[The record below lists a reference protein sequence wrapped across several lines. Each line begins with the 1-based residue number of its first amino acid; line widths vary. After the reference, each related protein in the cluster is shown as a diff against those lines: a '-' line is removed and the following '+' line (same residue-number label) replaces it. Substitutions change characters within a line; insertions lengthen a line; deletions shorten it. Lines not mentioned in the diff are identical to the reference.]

1 MTTLFNY
8 DPYYDDFDEDK
19 NFMRVLFRP
28 GYSVQARELTQLQT
42 ILSNQIEK
50 FGNHIFKSGSPIT
63 GGKISIDRKA
73 NYIVL
78 QTQYS
83 GIDIDPNEFLNKTI
97 VSFDNSKFVR
107 ARVIALDN
115 TTTNPILIIKY
126 LSGDRFADGESLR
139 VFGQNIFA
147 TLSAANAV
155 GGSIVASIQDG
166 IYYFKGQFV
175 KVVPQFLVL
184 ETFYRIGENQSS
196 VNIKPS
202 YKIGIEFDDNILDE
216 IDDTSLL
223 DPAQGAFN
231 YQAPGANRYQVAT
244 SLAKRTIDSADT
256 STFFEI
262 IRLVDDVKTKEIDY
276 PIYSEI
282 EKLLARRTYDES
294 GNYTIDP
301 FVISLEE
308 GDSANGKF
316 NVILDPGKAYVGGYE
331 FQTISP
337 TTIEIP
343 RARETSSVTD
353 YDISTNYESSL
364 VIEDVRGTMDITSYP
379 VLDMHCVPLQNI
391 STASAAEYNSTKI
404 GTLNA
409 SMMRYNDSTDSNLG
423 TTHTFKVNVFN
434 ANTAPIT
441 GTIPSS
447 GSTTLQVKLPTT
459 LAPNVANAYANMYF
473 QITNGLGASL
483 SPIRIVSSNATT
495 INLASALSFVP
506 VSNTIQIQSDVRT
519 TKSVVANT
527 GSFISFA
534 GNINSDSI
542 DPATGFTYINEP
554 KRTSRIFEVPYPAI
568 KASTISNMDFFAKK
582 IYANRTSDA
591 GTNKFT
597 ITAEGTDTFTF
608 STTPGTISDELI
620 LNNIICFIR
629 SDSTTNAQFGITP
642 NTVVSLANNQYSV
655 TALSPSSFE
664 IDIRVP
670 GVKADFLI
678 TSKINNAENSS
689 TGTIRGKQQ
698 IPLVTGANLHAK
710 VPFEMGGANT
720 LEDANTATN
729 TAFTDGTVF
738 EDIGATNFT
747 NTTVLQQLRTP
758 GTVVSLQ
765 VPDVIEIV
773 RITDSFSTAANV
785 TTAMLTLPAHDV
797 TQNYDF
803 DNGQRKTHY
812 DHATIK
818 LKRGFSAPRG
828 RIFVQYRYLKHLSAP
843 SPQNDGMFTVDSYL
857 KDGSNFTY
865 DDIFS
870 FNSAED
876 GKLISMRS
884 AFDFRP
890 TRAIGGTA
898 LTGAINPEP
907 LQTIETGFEY
917 YLSRIDQIVVKPS
930 REFSVVAGK
939 ASLSPVTTDVSS
951 DDMLIYT
958 VFIPAYTDSV
968 KDIRADFKN
977 HRRYTMRDIGKFD
990 DRIKN
995 LEYYVTLSALE
1006 KDTASLKILDNNG
1019 LERSKYGI
1027 LVDNFTTKEVQ
1038 ASREEV
1044 GTDNSNLI
1052 DNGELQAASLMR
1064 TVKLIA
1070 NTALTTATA
1079 KFNGNGDKK
1088 VLSLPY
1094 TQTELAKQPYA
1105 TKSIPIA
1112 NALFAAFRGTTR
1124 LWPEFVGDVDTGTTA
1139 RVTLNSTQGIENA
1152 FNFVNSAFKYL
1163 ADTNPQ
1169 FANDKNSPFAQVA
1182 DSQWYQTRRTTDVQ
1196 QTQLQDFNNGVVIN
1210 GQRSGIWQTVTTTS
1224 DQSVIA
1230 SGAQLR
1236 QQQISTSSSQVDVGT
1251 FVTDLAIQP
1260 YMKPRQIL
1268 FSSDAMRPSATYYTF
1283 FDDVDVNKYV
1293 VVPNRVQMNANT
1305 TLITGETIFIANTV
1319 GELAANLASFLSGGD
1334 SYSAA
1339 YVAVNESNST
1349 NVSIINETGKTLA
1362 NKYVYG
1368 LDSGRTLRIS
1378 SVLEHRSGVTRGV
1391 TSTTITLA
1399 EDAPSVNI
1407 SGNTIYLVHS
1417 TANQNGI
1424 GAQFLVTNYNT
1435 TTKVATVSGAGTY
1448 AGGTYSYSFGNNR
1461 SNGQGQVGGAFFIPS
1476 ATFRSGQRSFRVTES
1491 FNNTYDADA
1500 ISYSEKVFTSSGM
1513 IVNKSTLVDTV
1524 FNTDVNSTIVGTLTS
1539 DRVLSSTSRTTVS
1552 TPYFVDPLA
1561 QTFFVDEQVYP
1572 NGIFLASTDL
1582 FFRNK
1587 DDENLP
1593 VWVQIRPTVNGAPS
1607 SSYWYPESVSTLYP
1621 KQVNVSENPAI
1632 ATTASATRFTFS
1644 SPVFLRPGLYALVVL
1659 TESPDYVLW
1668 AAEKGGITRNN
1679 EFIGTNPYIGTL
1691 YKSQNTME
1699 YVPFLNEDLMF
1710 RLNRCSFSTTG
1721 SVSFV
1726 FDNERL
1732 GAQINA
1738 DKFRLLQNSISPL
1751 ADGVTTANYK
1761 MITKLASGTRE
1772 TVYRNVVPH
1781 QVYTFGTDESTI
1793 IGNRRRVVGDRGD
1806 VKISLDMSTTSNH
1819 ISPMVSQESLY
1830 INVWENFIDHGTI
1843 SSSDFAIIDGGS
1855 GYTNANSIIITSSSG
1870 AGANANVSVDANG
1883 NVIGIFVTS
1892 GGSGY
1897 LDDFTISYPMVG
1909 DAGTT
1914 VTANATIVLNSE
1926 FDESSG
1932 PCEAKYITKP
1942 IILADGFD
1950 AGDIRVFLAGN
1961 KQGNSEISV
1970 FYKILNSSDTT
1981 IFKDRSYQKMVCMN
1995 PSTTAS
2001 KTSSDFTE
2009 YEFRPSAISNE
2020 VLYTSLNGVTYDN
2033 FKTFAIKIVMTSSD
2047 PTIVPKVKDLRI
2059 IALPAD

>member
-97 VSFDNSKFVR
+97 VSFGNSKFVR

-126 LSGDRFADGESLR
+126 LSGDRFAEGESLR

-147 TLSAANAV
+147 TLNTTNAV

-184 ETFYRIGENQSS
+184 ETFYRIGENESS

-459 LAPNVANAYANMYF
+459 LSPNVANAYANMYF

-629 SDSTTNAQFGITP
+629 SDSVTNVQFGITP

-655 TALSPSSFE
+655 TSLSPSSFE

-729 TAFTDGTVF
+729 TSFTGGIIF

-747 NTTVLQQLRTP
+747 NATVLQQLRTP
-758 GTVVSLQ
+758 GAVVSLQ

-785 TTAMLTLPAHDV
+785 TTAMLTLPEHDV
-797 TQNYDF
+797 TQYYEF

-828 RIFVQYRYLKHLSAP
+828 RVFVQYRYLKHLSAP

-917 YLSRIDQIVVKPS
+917 YLSRIDQVVVKPS
-930 REFSVVAGK
+930 REFSVVTGK
-939 ASLSPVTTDVSS
+939 ASLSPVATDVST

-958 VFIPAYTDSV
+958 VSIPAYTDSV
-968 KDIRADFKN
+968 KDVLADFKN

-1006 KDTASLKILDNNG
+1006 KDTSSLKILDSNG

-1052 DNGELQAASLMR
+1052 DNGELQSASLMR
-1064 TVKLIA
+1064 TIKMIA

-1079 KFNGNGDKK
+1079 KFNGVGDKK
-1088 VLSLPY
+1088 VMSLPY
-1094 TQTELAKQPYA
+1094 TSTELARQPFA
-1105 TKSIPIA
+1105 TKSIPVA

-1163 ADTNPQ
+1163 ADANPQ

-1182 DSQWYQTRRTTDVQ
+1182 DSQWYQTRSTVDSIVDQRIGRRT
-1196 QTQLQDFNNGVVIN
+1196 
-1210 GQRSGIWQTVTTTS
+1210 WQTVTTTT
-1224 DQSVIA
+1224 DRSVIA
-1230 SGAQLR
+1230 SGAELR
-1236 QQQISTSSSQVDVGT
+1236 QQQISTSSSQVDVGN

-1260 YMKPRQIL
+1260 YMKPRQVL

-1305 TLITGETIFIANTV
+1305 TLITGETVFIANTV
-1319 GELAANLASFLSGGD
+1319 GELAANLASFLSGGE

-1339 YVAVNESNST
+1339 YVAISESNSA
-1349 NVSIINETGKTLA
+1349 NVSIVNETGKTLA

-1378 SVLEHRSGVTRGV
+1378 SVLEHRSGITRGV

-1417 TANQNGI
+1417 TVNENGI

-1435 TTKVATVSGAGTY
+1435 TTKVATVSGAETY

-1461 SNGQGQVGGAFFIPS
+1461 SNGQGQVGGAFFIPP

-1513 IVNKSTLVDTV
+1513 IVNKATLVDTV
-1524 FNTDVNSTIVGTLTS
+1524 FNVDINSVAVGRLTS
-1539 DRVLSSTSRTTVS
+1539 DRVLSSTTRVTVS
-1552 TPYFVDPLA
+1552 TPFVVDPLA

-1572 NGIFLASTDL
+1572 NGIFLESTDL

-1593 VWVQIRPTVNGAPS
+1593 VWVQIRPTVNGTPS
-1607 SSYWYPESVSTLYP
+1607 SSYWYPESVATLYP
-1621 KQVNVSENPAI
+1621 KQINVSENPAL
-1632 ATTASATRFTFS
+1632 ATTATATRFTFS

-1659 TESPDYVLW
+1659 TESPDYILW

-1699 YVPFLNEDLMF
+1699 YVPYINEDLMF

-1732 GAQINA
+1732 GTQINA
-1738 DKFRLLQNSISPL
+1738 DKFRLLQNSISQL
-1751 ADGVTTANYK
+1751 TDGVTTANYK

-1781 QVYTFGTDESTI
+1781 QVYSFGTDESII

-1819 ISPMVSQESLY
+1819 ISPMVSLESLY
-1830 INVWENFIDHGTI
+1830 INVWENFIDNGTI
-1843 SSSDFAIIDGGS
+1843 SASDFAIIDGGS
-1855 GYTNANSIIITSSSG
+1855 GYTNANSVIITSSTG
-1870 AGANANVSVDANG
+1870 AGANANVSVDTNG
-1883 NVIGIFVTS
+1883 NVVGIYVTS

-1897 LDDFTISYPMVG
+1897 LDDFTISYPRVG

-1926 FDESSG
+1926 FVESSG

-1981 IFKDRSYQKMVCMN
+1981 IFKDRPYQKMVCIN
-1995 PSTTAS
+1995 PSPAPS
-2001 KTSSDFTE
+2001 QTSFEFTE
-2009 YEFRPSAISNE
+2009 FEFRPSAISNE
-2020 VLYTSLNGVTYDN
+2020 VLYTSTNGVTYDN

>member
-28 GYSVQARELTQLQT
+28 GYAVQARELTQLQT

-50 FGNHIFKSGSPIT
+50 FGNHIFKSGSPVT

-78 QTQYS
+78 QTQYA
-83 GIDIDPNEFLNKTI
+83 GIDVDPNEFLNKTI
-97 VSFDNSKFVR
+97 VSFGNSKFVR
-107 ARVIALDN
+107 AKVIAIDT

-126 LSGDRFADGESLR
+126 LSGDRFAQGESLR

-147 TLSAANAV
+147 TLNTTNAV

-184 ETFYRIGENQSS
+184 ETFYRIGENTSTI
-196 VNIKPS
+196 NIKPS
-202 YKIGIEFDDNILDE
+202 YKIGIEFDENIIDE

-231 YQAPGANRYQVAT
+231 YQAPGAERFQIAT
-244 SLAKRTIDSADT
+244 ALAKRTLDSPDT

-282 EKLLARRTYDES
+282 EKTLARRTYDES
-294 GNYTIDP
+294 GNYTVDP
-301 FVISLEE
+301 FVISLDE
-308 GDSANGKF
+308 GDSANGNF
-316 NVILDPGKAYVGGYE
+316 SVVLDPGKAYVGGYE

-337 TTIEIP
+337 TTIQIP
-343 RARETSSVTD
+343 RARQTSSVTD

-364 VIEDVRGTMDITSYP
+364 VIEGVRGTMDITSYP
-379 VLDMHCVPLQNI
+379 LLDMHCVPLQNV
-391 STASAAEYNSTKI
+391 STASAAAYNSTKV

-409 SMMRYNDSTDSNLG
+409 SMMRYNDSTNSNLG
-423 TTHTFKVNVFN
+423 TTHSFKVNVFN
-434 ANTAPIT
+434 ANTAPMT
-441 GTIPSS
+441 GTIPAS
-447 GSTTLQVKLPTT
+447 GSTTQRIILPTT
-459 LAPNVANAYANMYF
+459 LSPNVANAYANMYF

-506 VSNTIQIQSDVRT
+506 ASNTIQIQSDVRT
-519 TKSVVANT
+519 TKSVIANT

-534 GNINSDSI
+534 GNINTDSI

-568 KASTISNMDFFAKK
+568 KAGTINNMDFFAKK
-582 IYANRTSDA
+582 LYANRTSDA

-608 STTPGTISDELI
+608 STTPGSIPDELI

-629 SDSTTNAQFGITP
+629 SDSVTNTQFGITP
-642 NTVVSLANNQYSV
+642 NTVVSLANNQYTV
-655 TALSPSSFE
+655 TSLSPSSFE

-710 VPFEMGGANT
+710 VPFEMGGTNT
-720 LEDANTATN
+720 LEDANTITN
-729 TAFTDGTVF
+729 TAITGGIVF

-758 GTVVSLQ
+758 GVVVSLQ

-773 RITDSFSTAANV
+773 RITDSLSLSANV
-785 TTAMLTLPAHDV
+785 TTAMLSLPAHDV
-797 TQNYDF
+797 TRNYEF

-857 KDGSNFTY
+857 KAGSNFTY

-930 REFSVVAGK
+930 REFSVVTGK
-939 ASLSPVTTDVSS
+939 ASLSPVATDVAP

-958 VFIPAYTDSV
+958 IYIPAYTDSV

-977 HRRYTMRDIGKFD
+977 HRRYTMRDIGKFE

-1006 KDTASLKILDNNG
+1006 KDTASLKILDSNG

-1064 TVKLIA
+1064 TVKMVA

-1079 KFNGNGDKK
+1079 KFNGVGDKK

-1094 TQTELAKQPYA
+1094 TSIELARQPYA

-1163 ADTNPQ
+1163 ADANPQ
-1169 FANDKNSPFAQVA
+1169 FSNDKDSPFAQVA
-1182 DSQWYQTRRTTDVQ
+1182 DSQWYQTRSTVDS
-1196 QTQLQDFNNGVVIN
+1196 VVNRPI
-1210 GQRSGIWQTVTTTS
+1210 GGARWQTVTTTT
-1224 DQSVIA
+1224 DRSVIT
-1230 SGAQLR
+1230 SGAELSQK
-1236 QQQISTSSSQVDVGT
+1236 QISTSSSQVDVGT

-1260 YMKPRQIL
+1260 YMKSRQIL
-1268 FSSDAMRPSATYYTF
+1268 FSSDAMRPSATYYSF

-1305 TLITGETIFIANTV
+1305 TLITGETVFIANTIN
-1319 GELAANLASFLSGGD
+1319 ELAANLSSFLSGGD

-1339 YVAVNESNST
+1339 YVVISEGNSA
-1349 NVSIINETGKTLA
+1349 NVSIVNETGKTLA
-1362 NKYVYG
+1362 NKFVYG

-1378 SVLEHRSGVTRGV
+1378 SLLEHRSGITRGV

-1399 EDAPSVNI
+1399 EDAPTVNI
-1407 SGNTIYLVHS
+1407 SGNTIYLVRS
-1417 TANQNGI
+1417 TSNENGI
-1424 GAQFLVTNYNT
+1424 GAQFLITNYNT
-1435 TTKVATVSGAGTY
+1435 TTKVATVSGASSY
-1448 AGGTYSYSFGNNR
+1448 VGGTYSYSFGENK
-1461 SNGQGQVGGAFFIPS
+1461 SNGQGQVGGAFYIPP

-1500 ISYSEKVFTSSGM
+1500 ISYSDKVFTSSG
-1513 IVNKSTLVDTV
+1513 ITVNKTTLVDTV
-1524 FNTDVNSTIVGTLTS
+1524 FNTDVNSAIVGTLTS
-1539 DRVLSSTSRTTVS
+1539 DRVLSSTTRTSVS
-1552 TPYFVDPLA
+1552 APFIVDPLA

-1572 NGIFLASTDL
+1572 NGIFLDSTDL

-1593 VWVQIRPTVNGAPS
+1593 VWVQIRPTVNGTPS
-1607 SSYWYPESVSTLYP
+1607 SSYWYPESVATLYP
-1621 KQVNVSENPAI
+1621 KQVNISENPAI
-1632 ATTASATRFTFS
+1632 GTAATATRFTFS

-1668 AAEKGGITRNN
+1668 VAEKGGTTRNN
-1679 EFIGTNPYIGTL
+1679 EFISTNPYIGTL

-1710 RLNRCSFSTTG
+1710 RLNRCSFSTAG

-1751 ADGVTTANYK
+1751 TDGVTNISYK
-1761 MITKLASGTRE
+1761 MVTKLVSGAKE
-1772 TVYRNVVPH
+1772 TVYRDIVPY
-1781 QVYTFGTDESTI
+1781 QVYSFGTDESTI
-1793 IGNRRRVVGDRGD
+1793 IGNRRRVVRDRGD
-1806 VKISLDMSTTSNH
+1806 VKISIDMSTTSNH
-1819 ISPMVSQESLY
+1819 ISPMVSLESLY
-1830 INVWENFIDHGTI
+1830 INVWENFIDNGTI
-1843 SSSDFAIIDGGS
+1843 SSSDFTIIDGGS

-1870 AGANANVSVDANG
+1870 AGANANVSVDSNG

-1897 LDDFTISYPMVG
+1897 LDDFTISYPRVG
-1909 DAGTT
+1909 DVGTT
-1914 VTANATIVLNSE
+1914 VTANANIVLNSE

-1950 AGDIRVFLAGN
+1950 AGDLRVFLAGN

-1970 FYKILNSSDTT
+1970 FYKVLNSSDTT
-1981 IFKDRSYQKMVCMN
+1981 IFKDRPYQKMVCIN
-1995 PSTTAS
+1995 PSPSPS
-2001 KTSSDFTE
+2001 KTSFEFTE
-2009 YEFRPSAISNE
+2009 FEFRPSTLSNE
-2020 VLYTSLNGVTYDN
+2020 VLYTSESGVTYDN
-2033 FKTFAIKIVMTSSD
+2033 FKTFAIKIVMTSDD

>member
-50 FGNHIFKSGSPIT
+50 FGNHIFKSGSPVT

-107 ARVIALDN
+107 ARVIAIDN

-126 LSGDRFADGESLR
+126 LSGDRFAEGESLR

-147 TLSAANAV
+147 TLNTTNAV

-184 ETFYRIGENQSS
+184 ETFYRIGENASTI
-196 VNIKPS
+196 NIKPS
-202 YKIGIEFDDNILDE
+202 YKIGIEFDDNIIDE

-244 SLAKRTIDSADT
+244 SLAKRTLDSPDT

-316 NVILDPGKAYVGGYE
+316 NVVLDPGKAYVGGYE
-331 FQTISP
+331 FQTIAS

-343 RARETSSVTD
+343 RARETASVTD

-391 STASAAEYNSTKI
+391 STASAAAYNSTKI

-409 SMMRYNDSTDSNLG
+409 SMMRYNDSTNSNLG
-423 TTHTFKVNVFN
+423 TTHSFKVNVFN

-447 GSTTLQVKLPTT
+447 GSTTLQVSLPTT

-506 VSNTIQIQSDVRT
+506 ASNTIQIQSDVRT
-519 TKSVVANT
+519 TKSVAANT
-527 GSFISFA
+527 GSFISFS
-534 GNINSDSI
+534 GNINTDSI
-542 DPATGFTYINEP
+542 DPVTGFTYINEP

-568 KASTISNMDFFAKK
+568 KAGTISNMDFFAKK
-582 IYANRTSDA
+582 LFANRTSDA

-597 ITAEGTDTFTF
+597 VTAEGTDTFTF
-608 STTPGTISDELI
+608 STAPGTIPDELI

-629 SDSTTNAQFGITP
+629 SDSVTNAQFGITP
-642 NTVVSLANNQYSV
+642 NTVVSLANNQYTV
-655 TALSPSSFE
+655 TSLSPSSFE

-698 IPLVTGANLHAK
+698 IPLVSGANLHAK
-710 VPFEMGGANT
+710 VPFEMGGVNT
-720 LEDANTATN
+720 LDDANTVTSTGFAG
-729 TAFTDGTVF
+729 GTVF

-747 NTTVLQQLRTP
+747 DTAVLQQLRTP
-758 GTVVSLQ
+758 GAVISLQ

-773 RITDSFSTAANV
+773 RITDSFSTVANV
-785 TTAMLTLPAHDV
+785 TTAMLTLPEHDV
-797 TQNYDF
+797 TQNYEF

-930 REFSVVAGK
+930 KEFSVVTGK
-939 ASLSPVTTDVSS
+939 ASLSPVASVVSP

-958 VFIPAYTDSV
+958 VSIPAYTDNV
-968 KDIRADFKN
+968 KDVRVDFKN

-1006 KDTASLKILDNNG
+1006 KDTASLKILDGNG

-1064 TVKLIA
+1064 TVKMIA
-1070 NTALTTATA
+1070 NTALTTVNA
-1079 KFNGNGDKK
+1079 KFNGVGDKK
-1088 VLSLPY
+1088 VMSLPY
-1094 TQTELAKQPYA
+1094 TSTELARQPFA
-1105 TKSIPIA
+1105 TKSIPVA

-1163 ADTNPQ
+1163 ADANPQ

-1182 DSQWYQTRRTTDVQ
+1182 DSQWYQTRSTVDSVVDQQIGRRT
-1196 QTQLQDFNNGVVIN
+1196 
-1210 GQRSGIWQTVTTTS
+1210 WQTVTTTT
-1224 DQSVIA
+1224 DRSVIA
-1230 SGAQLR
+1230 SGAELR
-1236 QQQISTSSSQVDVGT
+1236 QQQISTSSSQVDVGS

-1260 YMKPRQIL
+1260 YMKPRQVL

-1305 TLITGETIFIANTV
+1305 TLITGETVFIANTV
-1319 GELAANLASFLSGGD
+1319 GELAANLASFLSGGE

-1339 YVAVNESNST
+1339 YVAISESNSA
-1349 NVSIINETGKTLA
+1349 NVSIVNETGKTLA

-1378 SVLEHRSGVTRGV
+1378 SVLEHRSGITRGV

-1424 GAQFLVTNYNT
+1424 GAEFLVTNYNT
-1435 TTKVATVSGAGTY
+1435 TTKVATVSGAEIY

-1513 IVNKSTLVDTV
+1513 IVNKATLVDTV
-1524 FNTDVNSTIVGTLTS
+1524 FNVDINSVAVGRLTS
-1539 DRVLSSTSRTTVS
+1539 DRVLSSTTRVAVS
-1552 TPYFVDPLA
+1552 TPFVVDPLA

-1572 NGIFLASTDL
+1572 NGIFLDSTDL

-1587 DDENLP
+1587 DDGNLP

-1607 SSYWYPESVSTLYP
+1607 SSYWYPESVATLYP
-1621 KQVNVSENPAI
+1621 RQVNVSENPAI
-1632 ATTASATRFTFS
+1632 ATTATATRFTFS

-1668 AAEKGGITRNN
+1668 AAEKGGTTRNN
-1679 EFIGTNPYIGTL
+1679 EFIGTNPYVGTL

-1710 RLNRCSFSTTG
+1710 RLNRCAFSTSG

-1732 GAQINA
+1732 GTQINA

-1751 ADGVTTANYK
+1751 TDGITTANYR
-1761 MITKLASGTRE
+1761 MVTKLASGTRE
-1772 TVYRNVVPH
+1772 TVYRNIVPH
-1781 QVYTFGTDESTI
+1781 QVYSFGTDESTI

-1806 VKISLDMSTTSNH
+1806 VKISLDMSTTSDH
-1819 ISPMVSQESLY
+1819 ISPIVSLESLY
-1830 INVWENFIDHGTI
+1830 INVWENFIDNGTI
-1843 SSSDFAIIDGGS
+1843 STGDFAIIDGGS

-1883 NVIGIFVTS
+1883 NVIGVFVAS

-1897 LDDFTISYPMVG
+1897 LDDFTISYPRVG

-1914 VTANATIVLNSE
+1914 VTANANIVLNSE

-1950 AGDIRVFLAGN
+1950 AGDLRVFLAGN

-1970 FYKILNSSDTT
+1970 FYKVLNSSDTT
-1981 IFKDRSYQKMVCMN
+1981 IFKDRPYQKMVCMN
-1995 PSTTAS
+1995 PSPAPS
-2001 KTSSDFTE
+2001 QTSFDFTE
-2009 YEFRPSAISNE
+2009 YEFRPSAIANE
-2020 VLYTSLNGVTYDN
+2020 ILYTSTNGVTYDN

>member
-50 FGNHIFKSGSPIT
+50 FGNHIFKSGSPVT

-73 NYIVL
+73 NYVVL

-97 VSFDNSKFVR
+97 VSFGNSKFVR
-107 ARVIALDN
+107 ARVIAIDN
-115 TTTNPILIIKY
+115 TTANPILVIKY
-126 LSGDRFADGESLR
+126 LSGDRFAEGEDLR

-147 TLSAANAV
+147 TLNTTNAV

-184 ETFYRIGENQSS
+184 ETFYRIGENASTI
-196 VNIKPS
+196 NIKPS
-202 YKIGIEFDDNILDE
+202 YKVGIEFDDNIIDE

-231 YQAPGANRYQVAT
+231 YQAPGANRFQVAT
-244 SLAKRTIDSADT
+244 SLAKRTLDSPDT

-294 GNYTIDP
+294 GNYTVDP

-316 NVILDPGKAYVGGYE
+316 NVVLDPGKAYVGGYE
-331 FQTISP
+331 FQTIAS

-343 RARETSSVTD
+343 RARETASVTD

-391 STASAAEYNSTKI
+391 STASAAAYNSTKI

-409 SMMRYNDSTDSNLG
+409 SMMRYNDSTNSNLG
-423 TTHTFKVNVFN
+423 TTHSFKVNVFN

-447 GSTTLQVKLPTT
+447 GSTTLQVRLPTT

-506 VSNTIQIQSDVRT
+506 ASNTIQIQSDVRT
-519 TKSVVANT
+519 TKSVAANT
-527 GSFISFA
+527 GSFISFS
-534 GNINSDSI
+534 GNINTDSI
-542 DPATGFTYINEP
+542 DPVTGFTYINEP

-568 KASTISNMDFFAKK
+568 KAGTINNMDFFAKK
-582 IYANRTSDA
+582 LYANRTSDA

-597 ITAEGTDTFTF
+597 VTAEGTDTFTF
-608 STTPGTISDELI
+608 STAPGTIPDELI

-629 SDSTTNAQFGITP
+629 SDSVTNAQFGITP

-655 TALSPSSFE
+655 TSLSPSSFE

-720 LEDANTATN
+720 LEDANTVTN
-729 TAFTDGTVF
+729 TSFVGGIVF
-738 EDIGATNFT
+738 QDIGATNFT
-747 NTTVLQQLRTP
+747 NATVLQQLRTP
-758 GTVVSLQ
+758 GAVVSLQ

-773 RITDSFSTAANV
+773 RITDSLSAAANV
-785 TTAMLTLPAHDV
+785 TTDMLTLPAHDV
-797 TQNYDF
+797 TQNYEF

-930 REFSVVAGK
+930 REFSVVTGK
-939 ASLSPVTTDVSS
+939 ASLSPVASVILP

-958 VFIPAYTDSV
+958 VSIPAYTDSV
-968 KDIRADFKN
+968 KDVLADFKN

-1006 KDTASLKILDNNG
+1006 KDTSSLKILDSNG

-1064 TVKLIA
+1064 TIKMIA

-1079 KFNGNGDKK
+1079 KFNGVGDKK
-1088 VLSLPY
+1088 VMSLPY
-1094 TQTELAKQPYA
+1094 TSTELARQPFA
-1105 TKSIPIA
+1105 TKSIPVA

-1163 ADTNPQ
+1163 ADANPQ

-1182 DSQWYQTRRTTDVQ
+1182 DSQWYQTRSTVDSIVDQRIGRRT
-1196 QTQLQDFNNGVVIN
+1196 
-1210 GQRSGIWQTVTTTS
+1210 WQTVTTTT
-1224 DQSVIA
+1224 DRSVIA
-1230 SGAQLR
+1230 SGAELR
-1236 QQQISTSSSQVDVGT
+1236 QQQISTSSSQVDVGN

-1260 YMKPRQIL
+1260 YMKPRQVL

-1339 YVAVNESNST
+1339 YVAVNESNSA
-1349 NVSIINETGKTLA
+1349 NVSIVNETGKTLT
-1362 NKYVYG
+1362 NKFVYG

-1378 SVLEHRSGVTRGV
+1378 SVLEHRSGITRGI

-1417 TANQNGI
+1417 TANENGI
-1424 GAQFLVTNYNT
+1424 GAEFLITNYNT

-1461 SNGQGQVGGAFFIPS
+1461 SNGQGQVGGAFFIPP

-1513 IVNKSTLVDTV
+1513 IVNKATLVDTV
-1524 FNTDVNSTIVGTLTS
+1524 FNVDINSVAVGRLTS
-1539 DRVLSSTSRTTVS
+1539 DRVLSSTTRSTVS
-1552 TPYFVDPLA
+1552 TPFVVDPLA

-1572 NGIFLASTDL
+1572 NGIFLESTDL

-1593 VWVQIRPTVNGAPS
+1593 VWVQIRPTVNGTPS
-1607 SSYWYPESVSTLYP
+1607 SSYWYPESVATLYP
-1621 KQVNVSENPAI
+1621 KQINVSENPAL
-1632 ATTASATRFTFS
+1632 ATTATATRFTFS
-1644 SPVFLRPGLYALVVL
+1644 SPVFLKPGLYALVVL

-1668 AAEKGGITRNN
+1668 VAEKGGTTRNN
-1679 EFIGTNPYIGTL
+1679 EFIGTNPYVGTL

-1710 RLNRCSFSTTG
+1710 RLNRCAFSTSG

-1732 GAQINA
+1732 GTQINA

-1751 ADGVTTANYK
+1751 TDGVTTANYR

-1772 TVYRNVVPH
+1772 TVYRDIVPH
-1781 QVYTFGTDESTI
+1781 QVYSFGTDESTI

-1819 ISPMVSQESLY
+1819 ISPIVSLESLY
-1830 INVWENFIDHGTI
+1830 INVWENFIDNGTI
-1843 SSSDFAIIDGGS
+1843 SASDFAIIDGGS

-1870 AGANANVSVDANG
+1870 SGANANVSVDSNG

-1914 VTANATIVLNSE
+1914 VTANANIVLNSE

-1950 AGDIRVFLAGN
+1950 AGDLRVFLAGN

-1981 IFKDRSYQKMVCMN
+1981 IFKDRPYQKMVCIN
-1995 PSTTAS
+1995 PSPAPS
-2001 KTSSDFTE
+2001 QTSFEFTE
-2009 YEFRPSAISNE
+2009 FEFRPSAISNE
-2020 VLYTSLNGVTYDN
+2020 VLYTSTNGVTYDN

>member
-63 GGKISIDRKA
+63 GGKISIDRKT
-73 NYIVL
+73 NYVVL

-83 GIDIDPNEFLNKTI
+83 GIDIDPNEFLDKTI
-97 VSFDNSKFVR
+97 VSFENNKLVR
-107 ARVIALDN
+107 AKVIAIDT

-126 LSGDRFADGESLR
+126 LSGDRFAAGESLR

-147 TLSAANAV
+147 TLTQTNAV

-184 ETFYRIGENQSS
+184 ETFYRIGENISAI
-196 VNIKPS
+196 NIKPS
-202 YKIGIEFDDNILDE
+202 CKIGIEFDENILDE

-231 YQAPGANRYQVAT
+231 YQAPGANRFQIAT
-244 SLAKRTIDSADT
+244 RLAKRTLDSVDT

-282 EKLLARRTYDES
+282 EKMLARRTYDES

-301 FVISLEE
+301 FVISLDE

-316 NVILDPGKAYVGGYE
+316 NVVLDPGKAYVGGYE

-337 TTIEIP
+337 TIIEIP
-343 RARETSSVTD
+343 RARETVSVTD

-364 VIEDVRGTMDITSYP
+364 VIDGVAGTLDITSYP
-379 VLDMHCVPLQNI
+379 LLDIHCVPLQNVNT
-391 STASAAEYNSTKI
+391 SSATAYTSTKI

-409 SMMRYNDSTDSNLG
+409 SMMRYNDAVNSNLG
-423 TTHTFKVNVFN
+423 DTHSFKVNVFN
-434 ANTAPIT
+434 ANTSPIT

-447 GSTTLQVKLPTT
+447 GSTTLRVILPTT

-483 SPIRIVSSNATT
+483 TPILIVSSNATT
-495 INLASALSFVP
+495 INLASALSFIP
-506 VSNTIQIQSDVRT
+506 ESNTIQIQSDIRT
-519 TKSVVANT
+519 TKSIVANT

-542 DPATGFTYINEP
+542 DPVTGFTYINEP

-568 KASTISNMDFFAKK
+568 KEGTINNTDFFAKK
-582 IYANRTSDA
+582 LYANRTSDA

-629 SDSTTNAQFGITP
+629 SDSVTNAQFGITP
-642 NTVVSLANNQYSV
+642 NTVVSLANNQYTV
-655 TALSPSSFE
+655 TSLSASSFE

-670 GVKADFLI
+670 GVKVDLLI

-729 TAFTDGTVF
+729 TSFAGGIIF

-747 NTTVLQQLRTP
+747 DTTVLQQLRTP
-758 GTVVSLQ
+758 GAVVSLQ

-773 RITDSFSTAANV
+773 RITDSLSISSNV
-785 TTAMLTLPAHDV
+785 TTAMLTLTAHNV
-797 TQNYDF
+797 TQNYEF

-865 DDIFS
+865 DDIFA
-870 FNSAED
+870 FNNAED
-876 GKLISMRS
+876 GKLTSMRS

-898 LTGAINPEP
+898 LSGAINLEP

-930 REFSVVAGK
+930 KEFSIVTGK
-939 ASLSPVTTDVSS
+939 ASLTPVASDVSP

-958 VFIPAYTDSV
+958 ISIPAYTDSV

-977 HRRYTMRDIGKFD
+977 HRRYTMRDIGNFD

-995 LEYYVTLSALE
+995 LEYYVTLTALE
-1006 KDTASLKILDNNG
+1006 KDTSALKILDNNG

-1027 LVDNFTTKEVQ
+1027 LVDNFTTKDVQ
-1038 ASREEV
+1038 ASKEEV
-1044 GTDNSNLI
+1044 GTDNSNLV

-1064 TVKLIA
+1064 TVKMIA

-1079 KFNGNGDKK
+1079 KFNGAGDKK
-1088 VLSLPY
+1088 ILTLPY
-1094 TQTELAKQPYA
+1094 TSTELAKQPYA

-1124 LWPEFVGDVDTGTTA
+1124 LWPEFVGNVDTGTTA
-1139 RVTLNSTQGIENA
+1139 KVTLNSTQGIENA
-1152 FNFVNSAFKYL
+1152 FSFVNSAFKYL

-1169 FANDKNSPFAQVA
+1169 FADDKNSPFAQIA
-1182 DSQWYQTRRTTDVQ
+1182 DSKWYQTRTSEATTTEFLGGRTWGNVLTTTDTKVLAAGTELKQ
-1196 QTQLQDFNNGVVIN
+1196 KQIG
-1210 GQRSGIWQTVTTTS
+1210 TS
-1224 DQSVIA
+1224 A
-1230 SGAQLR
+1230 
-1236 QQQISTSSSQVDVGT
+1236 SQVDVGT

-1260 YMKPRQIL
+1260 YMKSGRVL
-1268 FSSDAMRPSATYYTF
+1268 FSSDAMRPSASFYTY
-1283 FDDVDVNKYV
+1283 FDGVDVNKYV
-1293 VVPNRVQMNANT
+1293 VVPNRVQMNTNFSIT
-1305 TLITGETIFIANTV
+1305 TLVTGETIFIANTV
-1319 GELAANLASFLSGGD
+1319 GELALNVASFLSGGS

-1339 YVAVNESNST
+1339 QVVINEPNSA

-1362 NKYVYG
+1362 GKYVRG
-1368 LDSGRTLRIS
+1368 LDSGTTSQIL
-1378 SVLEHRSGVTRGV
+1378 SVVDHRSGITRGV

-1399 EDAPSVNI
+1399 EDAPSVDI

-1417 TANQNGI
+1417 TQNENGL
-1424 GAQFLVTNYNT
+1424 GASFVISSYNT
-1435 TTKVATVSGAGTY
+1435 TTKVATISGADSY
-1448 AGGTYSYSFGNNR
+1448 VGGTYSYSFGTNR
-1461 SNGQGQVGGAFFIPS
+1461 SNSLGQVGGAFFIPP
-1476 ATFRSGQRSFRVTES
+1476 ATFRSGQRTLRVTES

-1500 ISYSEKVFTSSGM
+1500 ISYSEKVFTASGL
-1513 IVNKSTLVDTV
+1513 ILNKTTLVDTV
-1524 FNTDVNSTIVGTLTS
+1524 LNVDVNSTIVNVLTS
-1539 DRVLSSTSRTTVS
+1539 DRVLSSSTQRTVVS
-1552 TPYFVDPLA
+1552 SWAVDPLA

-1572 NGIFLASTDL
+1572 NGIFLESMNL
-1582 FFRNK
+1582 FFRSK
-1587 DDENLP
+1587 DVNLP
-1593 VWVQIRPTVNGAPS
+1593 VSVQIRPTINGSPS
-1607 SSYWYPESVSTLYP
+1607 SDFWYPESVATLYP
-1621 KQVNVSENPAI
+1621 SQVNVSENPSV
-1632 ATTASATRFTFS
+1632 TTSATATKFTFS
-1644 SPVFLRPGLYALVVL
+1644 SPVFLRPGLYALVAL
-1659 TESPDYVLW
+1659 TESPDYTLW
-1668 AAEKGGITRNN
+1668 AAEKGGTTRNN
-1679 EFIGTNPYIGTL
+1679 EFIGTNPYVGTL

-1699 YVPFLNEDLMF
+1699 YVPYLNEDLMF
-1710 RLNRCSFSTTG
+1710 TLNRCSFSTTG

-1726 FDNERL
+1726 FDNEVIT
-1732 GAQINA
+1732 QINA
-1738 DKFRLLQNSISPL
+1738 DKFRLLENSISPL
-1751 ADGVTTANYK
+1751 TNGVITANYK
-1761 MITKLASGTRE
+1761 LVTKLASGTKE
-1772 TVYRNVVPH
+1772 TVYRNIVPH
-1781 QVYTFGTDESTI
+1781 QVYSFGTDESQI
-1793 IGNRRRVVGDRGD
+1793 IGNRRRVVGARGD
-1806 VKISLDMSTTSNH
+1806 VKISLDMATTSDH
-1819 ISPMVSQESLY
+1819 ISPMVSLESLY
-1830 INVWENFIDHGTI
+1830 INVWENFIDNGAI
-1843 SSSDFAIIDGGS
+1843 SADDFTIIDGGA
-1855 GYTNANSIIITSSSG
+1855 GYANANSVIITSSSG
-1870 AGANANVSVDANG
+1870 LGATANVTVNSQG
-1883 NVIGIFVTS
+1883 NVIAVYVS
-1892 GGSGY
+1892 SEGSGY
-1897 LDDFTISYPMVG
+1897 LDDFTISYPRVG

-1914 VTANATIVLNSE
+1914 VTANANIVLNSE
-1926 FDESSG
+1926 FDESAG

-1950 AGDIRVFLAGN
+1950 AGDLRVFLAGN

-1970 FYKILNSSDTT
+1970 FYKVLNSSDTT
-1981 IFKDRSYQKMVCMN
+1981 IFKDRPYQKMVCIN
-1995 PSTTAS
+1995 PSPAAS
-2001 KTSSDFTE
+2001 KTPFEFTE
-2009 YEFRPSAISNE
+2009 YEFRPSATSNE
-2020 VLYTSLNGVTYDN
+2020 VLYTSANGVTYDN

-2047 PTIVPKVKDLRI
+2047 ATIVPKVKDLRI